1 MFSKSLLFEAAL
13 HPENIK
19 EAKYYINENSFTVI
33 KETSN
38 IAKLKLATPTRI
50 FYIDLLENECK
61 FVTNYQEELE
71 AELESFFELE
81 LLGILKINFEYLK
94 DKNNLY
100 KKLITYENTK
110 LLKDIKERVLLSI
123 TDINEIYLDK
133 ELEKLLTF
141 LGE

>member
-1 MFSKSLLFEAAL
+1 M
-13 HPENIK
+13 
-19 EAKYYINENSFTVI
+19 I
-33 KETSN
+33 KETNN
-38 IAKLKLATPTRI
+38 IAKLKMATPTRI

-71 AELESFFELE
+71 TELESFFELE
-81 LLGILKINFEYLK
+81 LLGILKINFEHLK

-110 LLKDIKERVLLSI
+110 LLKDIKERVFLSI

>member
-1 MFSKSLLFEAAL
+1 M
-13 HPENIK
+13 
-19 EAKYYINENSFTVI
+19 
-33 KETSN
+33 
-38 IAKLKLATPTRI
+38 ATPTRI

-81 LLGILKINFEYLK
+81 LLGILKINFEHLK

>member
-1 MFSKSLLFEAAL
+1 MFSKSLLFKAAL
-13 HPENIK
+13 PPENIK

-33 KETSN
+33 KETNN
-38 IAKLKLATPTRI
+38 IAKLKMATPTRI

-71 AELESFFELE
+71 TELESFFELE
-81 LLGILKINFEYLK
+81 LLGILKINFEHLK

>member
-13 HPENIK
+13 HPESIK

-33 KETSN
+33 KETNN
-38 IAKLKLATPTRI
+38 IAKLKMATPTRI

-71 AELESFFELE
+71 TELESFFELE
-81 LLGILKINFEYLK
+81 LLGILKINFEHLK